1 MYSKSTYDFNEMK
14 KIPIYFSVLKRS
26 QHSIQ
31 VPLRLEIQEDLE
43 V

>member
-1 MYSKSTYDFNEMK
+1 MGVFYFDEMK
-14 KIPIYFSVLKRS
+14 KLYFTVLKRS

-31 VPLRLEIQEDLE
+31 VLLRLEIQEDQE